1 MIKPLKIGGVTL
13 KGNVLLAPLAG
24 YTDFAFRSICTEL
37 GASLCFT
44 EMVSCKG
51 LMYNNENT
59 SVLLH
64 TTDGERIKAAQ
75 IFGNDPAIMRAACE
89 SEFLAPFD
97 IIDINMGCP
106 VPKLYRN
113 GEGSALLENIPLA
126 ERIISECAKSGKII
140 TVKFRIG
147 TSENK
152 IVTEEFARACEGAG
166 ASMITV
172 HGRVRTA
179 YYAGDVSFEEIAK
192 AKAAVKIPV
201 VANGGIF
208 SREDAV
214 KTFEETGCDGV
225 MVARGAMYNPFIFCE
240 IGGFST
246 NLTIKDVIFK
256 HVDGLKEVY
265 PDRWIA
271 HNLRKQIACYLKGV
285 RGGKQ
290 AKLRLVSCETT
301 DDLKAVAEEVFSAL

>member
-97 IIDINMGCP
+97 IIDINIGCP
-106 VPKLYRN
+106 VPKLYKN

-126 ERIISECAKSGKII
+126 ERIISECVKSGKII

-152 IVTEEFARACEGAG
+152 IGT
-166 ASMITV
+166 
-172 HGRVRTA
+172 
-179 YYAGDVSFEEIAK
+179 
-192 AKAAVKIPV
+192 
-201 VANGGIF
+201 
-208 SREDAV
+208 
-214 KTFEETGCDGV
+214 
-225 MVARGAMYNPFIFCE
+225 
-240 IGGFST
+240 
-246 NLTIKDVIFK
+246 
-256 HVDGLKEVY
+256 
-265 PDRWIA
+265 
-271 HNLRKQIACYLKGV
+271 
-285 RGGKQ
+285 
-290 AKLRLVSCETT
+290 
-301 DDLKAVAEEVFSAL
+301 